1 MKRYIEIKGNILF
14 KEYTSESWELI
25 VELYPEDIVPFYME
39 LQLLSSNLSESFS
52 MRSSNSSI
60 SVNITFLKDT
70 KESRIRPENKK
81 YKLELNNNDFDVISM
96 FMLQFYRDSCAP
108 VSHIHLNLAKD
119 ESTKGNGELTIFASA
134 SV

>member
-70 KESRIRPENKK
+70 KE
-81 YKLELNNNDFDVISM
+81 
-96 FMLQFYRDSCAP
+96 
-108 VSHIHLNLAKD
+108 
-119 ESTKGNGELTIFASA
+119 
-134 SV
+134 

>member
-119 ESTKGNGELTIFASA
+119 ESIKGNGELTIFASA